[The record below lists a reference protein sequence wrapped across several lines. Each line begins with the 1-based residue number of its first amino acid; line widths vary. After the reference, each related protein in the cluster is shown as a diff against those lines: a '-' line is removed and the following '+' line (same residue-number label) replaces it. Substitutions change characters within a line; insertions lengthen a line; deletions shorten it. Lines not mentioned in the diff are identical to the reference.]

1 MFICSYLYATGSV
14 QRSAGTREGASL
26 NLIGVIRTSSFDA
39 HTHTVNALTEELVH
53 IRFSVH
59 AVTDRAAIEAQDI
72 GALLMDVVSRNADVV
87 SMRHY
92 WTPWLLRIFAPSR
105 TDNSREWMCI

>member
-1 MFICSYLYATGSV
+1 M
-14 QRSAGTREGASL
+14 
-26 NLIGVIRTSSFDA
+26 
-39 HTHTVNALTEELVH
+39 HTVNALTEELVH

-72 GALLMDVVSRNADVV
+72 GALLMVVLSRNTDVVW
-87 SMRHY
+87 MRHY
-92 WTPWLLRIFAPSR
+92 WRLRRLGIFASSR